1 MARGPESDGEEQIR
15 ERRRLRFPEE
25 QRARV
30 GEVLRRAYDDAL
42 AEPVPAAF
50 ADLLRRLE

>member
-15 ERRRLRFPEE
+15 ERRRLRSPEG